1 MQNQRFYS
9 THLHM
14 TTNGHEPIS
23 KDLISNFV
31 SKTPNFTPGYSK
43 CHTTSS
49 PFDDADIN
57 FPSEL
62 LKKFTSRYF
71 FKENEWFRRSL
82 SKREIVCNTTCYF
95 SSFSFGIM
103 SLVMEKKRHMNFPII
118 LLFQMYKSRATISFF
133 FINSL
138 DNIFVKLTNVL
149 KYYTAP
155 MISCYQSI
163 LKYLNSINAIKGK
176 YINT

>member
-1 MQNQRFYS
+1 
-9 THLHM
+9 M

-43 CHTTSS
+43 FHTTSS

-71 FKENEWFRRSL
+71 FLRKMKNLEDRYPKE
-82 SKREIVCNTTCYF
+82 K
-95 SSFSFGIM
+95 
-103 SLVMEKKRHMNFPII
+103 
-118 LLFQMYKSRATISFF
+118 
-133 FINSL
+133 
-138 DNIFVKLTNVL
+138 
-149 KYYTAP
+149 
-155 MISCYQSI
+155 
-163 LKYLNSINAIKGK
+163 
-176 YINT
+176 